1 MAYDT
6 SKLTKL
12 AALKALA
19 QKVQSSYAL
28 QKDLTA
34 LSERVD
40 DLVTA
45 GGEPN
50 KLEGIKVNGTLL
62 TLTNKIADILIHES
76 TANGNLSVNNVD
88 VPIHGLAALAYKS
101 EVSESDLASTLKAIL
116 DAKAKQADL
125 DTLTGT
131 GEGSIS
137 KMIDAA
143 INKFATDVTDDDVVN
158 SYKELIDWVAAHGPE
173 ATQMASGISENKT
186 AIANL
191 KTLVGTLPEG
201 ATSTTVVAYIT
212 EAINALS
219 IGDYAKTT
227 EVTTAIN
234 TALAAYAK
242 TSDVNTSLA
251 KKADKVANATNGH
264 FAGLDANGNLTDS
277 GKKASDFVTA
287 EAGKRLMTNAE
298 GTKLGGIAE
307 GATKVEA
314 STTNGNVKINGTEV
328 TVYTEPAD
336 VVHGAI
342 ATDTEVT
349 EMLNEVFGTTT

>member
-40 DLVTA
+40 GLITA

-125 DTLTGT
+125 DILTGT

-186 AIANL
+186 AIADL

-227 EVTTAIN
+227 EVTAAIS

-277 GKKASDFVTA
+277 GKKASDFVAA

>member
-19 QKVQSSYAL
+19 QKVKSSYAL

-34 LSERVD
+34 LSERVN

-62 TLTNKIADILIHES
+62 TLTDKIADILIHES
-76 TANGNLSVNNVD
+76 TANGNISVNNVD

-101 EVSESDLASTLKAIL
+101 EVSESDLAATLKAIL

-227 EVTTAIN
+227 EVTAAIN
-234 TALAAYAK
+234 AALAAYAK

-251 KKADKVANATNGH
+251 QKADKVANATNGH

-307 GATKVEA
+307 GATKVEV
-314 STTNGNVKINGTEV
+314 STTNGNVKINGTE
-328 TVYTEPAD
+328 TRVYTEPAD

>member
-19 QKVQSSYAL
+19 QKVHSDYAL
-28 QKDLTA
+28 KKDLTA
-34 LSERVD
+34 LSDKIEG
-40 DLVTA
+40 LVTA

-62 TLTNKIADILIHES
+62 ALVDKIADILIKES
-76 TANGNLSVNNVD
+76 TVNGNISVNEVD

-101 EVSESDLASTLKAIL
+101 EVGESDLAAALKAVI
-116 DAKAKQADL
+116 DAKAKQSDL
-125 DTLTGT
+125 DILTGD
-131 GEGSIS
+131 GEGSIN
-137 KMIDAA
+137 KKIDAA
-143 INKFATDVTDDDVVN
+143 INKFATDVTDDNMVN
-158 SYKELIDWVAAHGPE
+158 SYKELIDWVAQHGPK
-173 ATQMASGISENKT
+173 ATEMASGISENKT

-227 EVTTAIN
+227 EVTAAIN
-234 TALAAYAK
+234 AALADYAK
-242 TSDVNTSLA
+242 TSDVNTGLG
-251 KKADKVANATNGH
+251 KKADKVTNATAGN

-277 GKKASDFVTA
+277 GKKASDFVAA

-298 GTKLGGIAE
+298 GIKLGNIAE
-307 GATKVEA
+307 GATNVEA
-314 STTNGNVKINGTEV
+314 SAINGNVKINGTEV
-328 TVYTEPAD
+328 TVYTEPTD

-349 EMLNEVFGTTT
+349 EMLNEVLGTTV

>member
-34 LSERVD
+34 LSERVN

-62 TLTNKIADILIHES
+62 TLTDKIADILIQES
-76 TANGNLSVNNVD
+76 TANGNISVNNID

-101 EVSESDLASTLKAIL
+101 EVSESDLAATLKAIL

-143 INKFATDVTDDDVVN
+143 INKFATDVTDDNVVN
-158 SYKELIDWVAAHGPE
+158 SYKELIDWVATHGPE

-219 IGDYAKTT
+219 IGDYAKT
-227 EVTTAIN
+227 
-234 TALAAYAK
+234 
-242 TSDVNTSLA
+242 SDVNTGLG
-251 KKADKVANATNGH
+251 KKADKVTNATNGH

-277 GKKASDFVTA
+277 GKKASDFVAA

-298 GTKLGGIAE
+298 GTKLGSIAE

-314 STTNGNVKINGTEV
+314 STTNGNVKINGTE
-328 TVYTEPAD
+328 TKVYTEPAD